1 MSKLLYVGQQI
12 ADDLKSG
19 IEGNISRYREGD
31 FLDLEAAG
39 DWRIPL
45 SVDVDL
51 DCLSDLS
58 AENGAEHEIT
68 NSLLVGH
75 ALNGLTP
82 TLARENRIWIR
93 LSHVECLEY
102 SRKRWLQSDMADEAL
117 ISAVSKHF
125 FAPTLTG
132 CRDDHAISRL
142 WWNHRIAKQIVPDN
156 PARAMKV
163 ILAKAD
169 IRLNF
174 LERPGLAARQTLAK
188 GIVRALERS
197 PELLNGEKLFR
208 RFMKQ
213 VNLQGAGI
221 AFEVWTEDKI
231 DHFMVRC
238 LENVRGQPG
247 QGPDSERA

>member
-12 ADDLKSG
+12 ANELKSG
-19 IEGNISRYREGD
+19 IDGNISRYWEGD
-31 FLDLEAAG
+31 FLDLEASG

-51 DCLSDLS
+51 SGLSELS
-58 AENGAEHEIT
+58 AESGAEHEIR

-93 LSHVECLEY
+93 LSHVDCLEY
-102 SRKRWLQSDMADEAL
+102 SRQRWLQANMGDEAL
-117 ISAVSKHF
+117 ISAISKHF

-142 WWNHRIAKQIVPDN
+142 WWNHRIAKQIMPDN
-156 PARAMKV
+156 PARALKV
-163 ILAKAD
+163 ILARAD

-188 GIVRALERS
+188 GIVRALEES

-221 AFEVWTEDKI
+221 AFEVWADNKI
-231 DHFMVRC
+231 DQLMMRC

-247 QGPDSERA
+247 QDPDSEGT